1 MPPLSPPTPGKMV
14 VDFTVTLS
22 DADATKI
29 EAIALRGGLSAEEYM
44 SAAIRQLIIQERQ
57 PIRKQ
62 FANIV
67 GP

>member
-1 MPPLSPPTPGKMV
+1 MPTASPPQPGKLV
-14 VDFTVTLS
+14 ADFTVTLS

-29 EAIALRGGLSAEEYM
+29 EAIALRGGLSPEEYM
-44 SAAIRQLIIQERQ
+44 SAAIRQLIIQERI